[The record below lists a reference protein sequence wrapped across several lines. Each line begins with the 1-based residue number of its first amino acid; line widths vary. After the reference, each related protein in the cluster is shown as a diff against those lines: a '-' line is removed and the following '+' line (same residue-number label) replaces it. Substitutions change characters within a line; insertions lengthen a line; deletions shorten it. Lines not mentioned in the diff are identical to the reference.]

1 MKQIDQQLR
10 RYYWQIR
17 RWLPCGHKQKN
28 RCIRELSESINTF
41 LQQES
46 NADFQTVLARFGSPL
61 QIASAYVDEMD
72 TEKLLK
78 RLQIRRRIMAVVLAG
93 VVSGLVATIIA
104 LGIQLEMTEDMA
116 NGYAVI
122 EIEQSAPILE
132 EDIP

>member
-1 MKQIDQQLR
+1 MKKINRQLR

-28 RCIRELSESINTF
+28 RYIREHSESINTF

-46 NADFQTVLARFGSPL
+46 NADFQTILARFGSPL

-78 RLQIRRRIMAVVLAG
+78 HLQIRRRIVAIVLACAL
-93 VVSGLVATIIA
+93 SGFIATLIA
-104 LGIQLEMTEDMA
+104 LGILLEMTEDMT

-122 EIEQSAPILE
+122 EIEVTDAHIV
-132 EDIP
+132 EDMP

>member
-1 MKQIDQQLR
+1 MKQIDKQLR

-78 RLQIRRRIMAVVLAG
+78 RLQIRRRIVAILFAG
-93 VVSGLVATIIA
+93 VIAGFIATLVA

-122 EIEQSAPILE
+122 EIEVTDTHIE

>member
-1 MKQIDQQLR
+1 MKQIDKQLR

-78 RLQIRRRIMAVVLAG
+78 RLQLRRRIMAVILVG

-122 EIEQSAPILE
+122 EIEVTDTHIE

>member
-1 MKQIDQQLR
+1 MKINRQLR

-28 RCIRELSESINTF
+28 RYIRELSESINAF

-78 RLQIRRRIMAVVLAG
+78 RLQLRRRIMTVILVG

-122 EIEQSAPILE
+122 EIEVTDTHIE

>member
-1 MKQIDQQLR
+1 MKKINRQLR

-17 RWLPCGHKQKN
+17 SWLPCGHKQKS
-28 RCIRELSESINTF
+28 RYIRELSESINTF

-46 NADFQTVLARFGSPL
+46 NADFETVLARFGSPL

-78 RLQIRRRIMAVVLAG
+78 RLQIRRRIVAIVLACAL
-93 VVSGLVATIIA
+93 SGFIGTLIA
-104 LGIQLEMTEDMA
+104 LGIQLEMTEDMT
-116 NGYAVI
+116 NGCAEI
-122 EIEQSAPILE
+122 EIEQSAPIVV